1 MHLCTIEGYT
11 NRHPITRHQRRA
23 CREQARM
30 EAGFV
35 ALHRRRPAPP
45 IIPVAPSHRQ
55 ERAATR
61 RSLLAYCR
69 RELTAAA
76 A

>member
-1 MHLCTIEGYT
+1 MHLSDIEGHT

-23 CREQARM
+23 CREQARI
-30 EAGFV
+30 EAGFI
-35 ALHRRRPAPP
+35 ALHRRPAPP

-61 RSLLAYCR
+61 RSLAVYSR